1 MVEILTTVDQVND
14 LVRSIGSRQRKN
26 PICVVTVS
34 ADSTASRFSAIEIE
48 EATNNLAHVYQIE
61 SGPLTRHLQDNLP
74 ENCHVFGGAA
84 RCYSVDF
91 NVRLQLA
98 VSRIFYPTPESIRER
113 ETQKLVGEL
122 WGMANSAG
130 LLQQTNPQAKAENGT
145 VEAIFGSEVAMIKRE
160 NGDRFSLRSELA
172 FPGVPLDKVL
182 SVGQAVTGFFNEV
195 EKTFAL
201 ERQSYTLDNL
211 REDYDLGAV
220 TLGLVKSTTRQTAE
234 VAIHPNLVF
243 TVSKEEIT
251 GNPRDTVDDLLHAGE
266 VYAFRIYRD
275 PQGRTRLKSNDIDD
289 DEEILPALA
298 LVPGGEP
305 WLSEGLGVLG
315 HLESPEPVFLEE
327 RTLEG
332 LELESE
338 NEPETEFA
346 VAEAEAAP
354 QTQSQPIVPAA
365 NGVYKVQ
372 ATLAEKASSG
382 LDTFTVSYYTKQIKT
397 LKLEIEKNKVRT
409 QTQLDEFNLLVGQY
423 NAKEKE
429 LNQANEKL
437 TKLRADLSDAKK
449 DLRAERA
456 NNVVDPWDS
465 RNFFDGYG
473 DWFSYELNRVW
484 VETYS
489 PEDRRQMPLKAE
501 TWTYGEHFFE
511 NFNPAT
517 FNATLLRKILR
528 TVLELVTGRGAADGT
543 ERHPLTDGHGG
554 AQKIRGADGARA
566 MRMYV
571 EEVAASARRLHYWE
585 LANGVVEL
593 AQISVHDDY
602 TIR

>member
-1 MVEILTTVDQVND
+1 MVEILTTVDQVDN
-14 LVRSIGSRQRKN
+14 LVQSIRNRQRKN

-34 ADSTASRFSAIEIE
+34 ADPGASRFSAPEIE

-84 RCYSVDF
+84 RCYGVDF
-91 NVRLQLA
+91 YSRQQLA
-98 VSRIFYPTPESIRER
+98 VSRIFYPTPEATRER

-130 LLQQTNPQAKAENGT
+130 LLQQANPQARAENGT
-145 VEAIFGSEVAMIKRE
+145 VEAIFGSEVAMIKRL

-182 SVGQAVTGFFNEV
+182 SVGQTVTGFFNEA

-211 REDYDLGAV
+211 REDYEFGAV

-234 VAIHPNLVF
+234 VAIHPNLTF
-243 TVSKEEIT
+243 TVSKDEIT

-338 NEPETEFA
+338 AGPEPELA
-346 VAEAEAAP
+346 VVETEAAP
-354 QTQSQPIVPAA
+354 QTQSQPIVPMA
-365 NGVYKVQ
+365 NGVYRVQ
-372 ATLAEKASSG
+372 PVPAEKATPG
-382 LDTFTVSYYTKQIKT
+382 LDAFTVSYYTKQIKT
-397 LKLEIEKNKVRT
+397 LKLEVEKHKVRL
-409 QTQLDEFNLLVGQY
+409 QTKQDEVNLLVGQY
-423 NAKEKE
+423 NAKEKD
-429 LNQANEKL
+429 LSQANERL
-437 TKLRADLSDAKK
+437 TKLRSELSEAKK

-456 NNVVDPWDS
+456 NKLVDPWDS
-465 RNFFDGYG
+465 LNFFDDYG

-484 VETYS
+484 IETYS
-489 PEDRRQMPLKAE
+489 PEDRRLMPLQPDNWK
-501 TWTYGEHFFE
+501 YGNDFFE

-517 FNATLLRKILR
+517 FNSTLLRKILR

-554 AQKIRGADGARA
+554 AQKVRAADDARA

-585 LANGVVEL
+585 LTNGKVEL